1 VSPGA
6 RPRRGFT
13 LTEILMAVGILGVG
27 LTMVASV
34 FPVAVDQ
41 SRRSRESTMAA
52 MCARNVVAMM
62 KARRDIV
69 VDWCRKNAKDKT
81 DEMSRVSQTTTLASG
96 CLPGKFRV
104 YNPNSFLYDDY
115 KDAATLRQNRWYSTT
130 DNGVYST
137 TGDGTPTI
145 PDLNSPGLDRY
156 PTWMAGNYVPV
167 VFASPIGTT
176 PLTGLG
182 PWRVTIVVYRAGGTY
197 GTIPGFTP
205 ALNRN
210 LPEHLDPTNGKDATN
225 NPIPNPRYLAAW
237 GNKNRGT
244 PGDYILDFRGPTVD
258 TTNPRG
264 EAYLVDRVIPGTAAT
279 GAGDQISLAARVT
292 ATGINAEQ
300 PVPTLTNWVSMP
312 KAVAVFH
319 TVIGE

>member
-1 VSPGA
+1 VSTRA
-6 RPRRGFT
+6 RHERGFT

-52 MCARNVVAMM
+52 MCARSVVAMM

-69 VDWCRKNAKDKT
+69 VPWCRTNAKDKT
-81 DEMSRVSQTTTLASG
+81 DELSRYIATTSGLLKG

-115 KDAATLRQNRWYSTT
+115 YDTASKDRHRSYSTT
-130 DNGVYST
+130 DN
-137 TGDGTPTI
+137 TGKID
-145 PDLNSPGLDRY
+145 DY

-167 VFASPIGTT
+167 VFASPIGTL

-182 PWRVTIVVYRAGGTY
+182 PWRVTIVVYRAGGSY
-197 GTIPGFTP
+197 GTIPGTTP
-205 ALNRN
+205 PTNRN
-210 LPEHLDPTNGKDATN
+210 LPDWLDPRNGTAD
-225 NPIPNPRYLAAW
+225 NPRYLAAW
-237 GNKNRGT
+237 NNANRGS

-264 EAYLVDRVIPGTAAT
+264 EAYLVDRVILGAANT

-292 ATGINAEQ
+292 ATNINAEQ
-300 PVPTLTNWVSMP
+300 PIPNAATPTSLTNWVSMP

>member
-1 VSPGA
+1 MSAAA
-6 RPRRGFT
+6 RPRCGFT

-52 MCARNVVAMM
+52 MCARSVVAMM
-62 KARRDIV
+62 KARRDKVIP
-69 VDWCRKNAKDKT
+69 WCRLNAKDKT
-81 DEMSRVSQTTTLASG
+81 DELSRVSETTTLHSG
-96 CLPGKFRV
+96 AIPGKFRV

-115 KDAATLRQNRWYSTT
+115 YDDASKAQHRSYSTT
-130 DNGVYST
+130 DDV
-137 TGDGTPTI
+137 PTV
-145 PDLNSPGLDRY
+145 DKF

-167 VFASPIGTT
+167 VFASPIATT
-176 PLTGLG
+176 LPLTGLG
-182 PWRVTIVVYRAGGTY
+182 PWRITIVVYRAGGNY
-197 GTIPGFTP
+197 GKIGSTAT
-205 ALNRN
+205 NRN
-210 LPEHLDPTNGKDATN
+210 LPEHLDPTNGSKDT
-225 NPIPNPRYLAAW
+225 PNPQYLAAW
-237 GNKNRGT
+237 GNKNRGS
-244 PGDYILDFRGPTVD
+244 PGDYVLDFRGPTVD

-264 EAYLVDRVIPGTAAT
+264 EAYLVDRVILGTDKT

-300 PVPTLTNWVSMP
+300 PVATLTNWVSMP